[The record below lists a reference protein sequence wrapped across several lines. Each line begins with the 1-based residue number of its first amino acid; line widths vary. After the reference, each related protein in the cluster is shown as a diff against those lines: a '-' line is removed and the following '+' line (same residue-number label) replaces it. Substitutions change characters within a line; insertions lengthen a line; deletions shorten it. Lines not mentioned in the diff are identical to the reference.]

1 MPTSWTCCG
10 PGPARTRRWTAS
22 SWTTRRGSMAS
33 TGRRAAMEQVDC
45 VVIGAGVVG
54 LAIARAL
61 AKAGREV
68 LILESEGAF
77 GTHTS
82 ARNSEVI
89 HAGLSYAPGSL
100 KALLSRRGRDLLYAY
115 AAERGIGHRRIGK
128 LIVAVTED
136 EVAGLRK
143 YRELAAANGVH
154 ALVLLDGAG
163 VRA

>member
-100 KALLSRRGRDLLYAY
+100 KALLRLDAGGPAAIEVGEGPVEPFGGRDRKRAGG
-115 AAERGIGHRRIGK
+115 AA
-128 LIVAVTED
+128 
-136 EVAGLRK
+136 
-143 YRELAAANGVH
+143 
-154 ALVLLDGAG
+154 
-163 VRA
+163 